1 MLFTASGV
9 PLFSRILIY
18 LGFSME
24 TRIVK
29 FKPTPENLIENVT
42 TLRSIKLD
50 VDGARAA
57 LVPRVVLATLG
68 VCH

>member
-1 MLFTASGV
+1 
-9 PLFSRILIY
+9 
-18 LGFSME
+18 ME